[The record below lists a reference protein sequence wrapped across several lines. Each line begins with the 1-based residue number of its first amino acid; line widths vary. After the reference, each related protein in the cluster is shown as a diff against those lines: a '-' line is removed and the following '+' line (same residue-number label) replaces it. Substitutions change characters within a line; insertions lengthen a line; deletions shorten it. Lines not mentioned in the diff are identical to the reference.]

1 MNRIRIRIRI
11 ATGRRPLV
19 GPVVEEEGTRGFWY
33 AWGVRGE
40 PQWAAFP
47 GQPGRGDYSYSHGG
61 RDYRAL
67 VDAVA
72 AG

>member
-1 MNRIRIRIRI
+1 MNRIRIRI

-19 GPVVEEEGTRGFWY
+19 GPLLQEEGIRGFWY
-33 AWGVRGE
+33 AWGINE
-40 PQWAAFP
+40 ESQWAALP
-47 GQPGRGDYSYSHGG
+47 GQAGRGDYAYDHGG

>member
-19 GPVVEEEGTRGFWY
+19 GPVVEEEGIRGFWY
-33 AWGVRGE
+33 AWSVREE

-47 GQPGRGDYSYSHGG
+47 GQGGRGGYSYSHGG

-67 VDAVA
+67 VDAMEA
-72 AG
+72 